1 MTAVA
6 QTAYLAGRDVRAL
19 LRQPWYVAITLIQPL
34 IWLLLFGALFERVAD
49 LPGFTGSYMDYL
61 APGMVVMTAMFSAGW
76 SGMATIED
84 IDRGVSDRMLVSP
97 VSRGALIAG
106 RVAQSALS
114 IAVQALIIVA
124 IALVA
129 GATFPGGVVGVLVL
143 TGVAVLLGAAF
154 AAFSNGI
161 ALVTRQEESL
171 IGMVQF
177 LVLPLSFL
185 STAYMLKPLLPD
197 WIQTATEYNPVDWAV
212 EAGRS
217 ATSANPDWGLIAAD
231 TGLLLALALLCGWFA
246 TRAFRSYQRSV

>member
-1 MTAVA
+1 MTAIA
-6 QTAYLAGRDVRAL
+6 QTAYLAGRDIRAL

-61 APGMVVMTAMFSAGW
+61 APGMVVMTAMFSSGW

-84 IDRGVSDRMLVSP
+84 IDRGVSDRLLVSP

-124 IALVA
+124 IALAA
-129 GATFPGGVVGVLVL
+129 GATFPGGVAGVLVL
-143 TGVAVLLGAAF
+143 TAVAVLLGAAF

-185 STAYMLKPLLPD
+185 STAYMLKPLLPG
-197 WIQTATEYNPVDWAV
+197 WIQTATQYNPVDWAV

-231 TGLLLALALLCGWFA
+231 TGLLLALALLCAWFA